1 MLGKLLK
8 YELKS
13 SFRFLV
19 VFYSLSLIFAA
30 AARVIGEMAD
40 STFVFVLAEIFKGAS
55 ISMMFST
62 IINNSMRLW
71 VMFKGNLYGDE
82 AYLTHTLPVRKSTIY
97 LSKILNAVITLIVSS
112 VVVLLS
118 LIIIFY
124 SEAFLEMFKG
134 FLSTLTQT
142 GDFSFWGLIA
152 ALLLLLYVE
161 FLNILQC
168 GFSGI
173 IIGHKFNT
181 NKTLFSVIFGL
192 VVYAVSQSF
201 VVIPVL
207 IAGVLNSEIMS
218 LFTSNIMPNFEVFKT
233 ILVLA
238 TASYLAICLILSF
251 INIKLLKKGVN
262 VD

>member
-8 YELKS
+8 YDLKN

-19 VFYSLSLIFAA
+19 IFYSLSLIFAA
-30 AARVIGEMAD
+30 AARILGDAAN
-40 STFVFVLAEIFKGAS
+40 STFVFVLSEIFKGAS

-71 VMFKGNLYGDE
+71 VMFKGSLYGDE
-82 AYLTHTLPVRKSTIY
+82 AYLTHTLPIKKSTIY
-97 LSKILNAVITLIVSS
+97 LSKILNAVITLVVSS

-118 LIIIFY
+118 FLIIFY
-124 SEAFLEMFKG
+124 SEAFLELFKG
-134 FLSTLTQT
+134 MLLPLTQAE
-142 GDFSFWGLIA
+142 DISIWGFA
-152 ALLLLLYVE
+152 AVLLLILYVE

-173 IIGHKFNT
+173 IIGHRFNT
-181 NKTLFSVIFGL
+181 NKNLFSVIFGL
-192 VVYAVSQSF
+192 VVYSFSQS
-201 VVIPVL
+201 VVLIPVL
-207 IAGVLNSEIMS
+207 VAGILNSEIID
-218 LFTSNIMPNFEVFKT
+218 LFTSNIMPSFDVFKT
-233 ILVLA
+233 ILILA
-238 TASYLAICLILSF
+238 AVSYTAVCLILCL